1 MQMKVI
7 ITFCPHSSSS
17 DVLEAQTFSS
27 FSWATMK
34 HEASS
39 TNQIYQIAGNE
50 EGVCVKVKEAAWA
63 MGMVKVSC
71 SQFPIARDAPGLLKW
86 CSLCSLPKAPRATT
100 YWLQSSPTRACQ
112 ISHLFT
118 PTRRPFPV
126 KPPKERKCLENPGFT
141 SGTATCQLL
150 AI

>member
-1 MQMKVI
+1 MVIKKKCFEAISIKYVSMQMKVI

-27 FSWATMK
+27 FSWATVK

-50 EGVCVKVKEAAWA
+50 EGVCVKVKEAAWTT
-63 MGMVKVSC
+63 GMVKVSC
-71 SQFPIARDAPGLLKW
+71 SQFPIARDTPGLLKW

-100 YWLQSSPTRACQ
+100 YWCSPPQLELARSHICSPQLEAPFQSS
-112 ISHLFT
+112 L
-118 PTRRPFPV
+118 
-126 KPPKERKCLENPGFT
+126 PKKE
-141 SGTATCQLL
+141 SA
-150 AI
+150 